1 VRIFGLIRDPLLGP
15 LVSAVEQ
22 VPELTADGEWEG
34 KGASQTDALAA
45 LRVRGAQ
52 PGAVTHQR
60 RRSVRPARR

>member
-1 VRIFGLIRDPLLGP
+1 MACASVGLIRDPLLGP

-34 KGASQTDALAA
+34 KGASHRDALAA

-60 RRSVRPARR
+60 HRRHPD